1 MSHKIVVTDLKIAG
15 QILELLHMIRFIK
28 TVYSFIKN
36 DWSCKDVNDN
46 PEAINQTLGNEPIVF
61 RSDIPSTNGVANI
74 ESQQRQLVVGTTNNK
89 YSTVVDM
96 TDCKNMF
103 SKLNLNDFNLDAIY
117 ESMLNV

>member
-1 MSHKIVVTDLKIAG
+1 M
-15 QILELLHMIRFIK
+15 E
-28 TVYSFIKN
+28 N
-36 DWSCKDVNDN
+36 
-46 PEAINQTLGNEPIVF
+46 ETLGNEPIVF
-61 RSDIPSTNGVANI
+61 RSEVVSETRAINV
-74 ESQQRQLVVGTTNNK
+74 ESRQRQLVVGTTNNK